1 MGKFVISKTATGY
14 KFDLRAANGEVIA
27 VSEVYRTEAACQK
40 GIQAVISCAATA
52 SAADLTGS
60 GKLPANP
67 RFEMYLDR
75 SGQYRFRLRA
85 RNGKVIGVS
94 QDYGSRGACEN
105 GIESVRQNA
114 EKEAL

>member
-14 KFDLRAANGEVIA
+14 KFDLRAANGEIIA

-40 GIQAVISCAATA
+40 GIQAVICCAP
-52 SAADLTGS
+52 SAPTADLTAG

-67 RFEMYLDR
+67 RFEIYQDKI
-75 SGQYRFRLRA
+75 GQFRFRLKA

-94 QDYGSRGACEN
+94 QGYSSRSACEN
-105 GIESVRQNA
+105 GVESVRQNA